1 MIARIHPKNPQAGSE
16 YYRERRHADNTRR
29 AYAGAVKRW
38 ESWARGRFLS
48 PRPAAPEDVA
58 EYLAHLADTGSAVS
72 TVRLAKA
79 AIAHAHTTDGLEDP
93 TTDERVAQT
102 MAGIATTLGVAPHQ
116 AKPLTEEDA
125 QAIVEAAGSVQWRK
139 WRLDAALVTVM
150 RDGLLRR
157 SEAASLTWRDIVPA
171 VDGSGRVA
179 IRRSKGDQVGQGAL
193 VYIRPATTKL
203 LTAWKND
210 EERRTKRDL
219 VFGLSDPGSICRR
232 IKRAAKAAGL
242 AGAYSGHS
250 PRIGMAVDLAAAGVE
265 LPALMATGR
274 WKSPMMPAHYTR
286 SLTAA
291 SGAVAKVFGGEG
303 E

>member
-1 MIARIHPKNPQAGSE
+1 MSE
-16 YYRERRHADNTRR
+16 WHRQWPA
-29 AYAGAVKRW
+29 
-38 ESWARGRFLS
+38 S
-48 PRPAAPEDVA
+48 P
-58 EYLAHLADTGSAVS
+58 H
-72 TVRLAKA
+72 
-79 AIAHAHTTDGLEDP
+79 
-93 TTDERVAQT
+93 
-102 MAGIATTLGVAPHQ
+102 TLGVAPHQ

-179 IRRSKGDQVGQGAL
+179 IRRSKGDQTGQGAL

-265 LPALMATGR
+265 LARADGDGPLEVTDDAGALHAESSLRHRALSPRCSGGR
-274 WKSPMMPAHYTR
+274 NDVLRLGGMHADDAEKRLRRHRR
-286 SLTAA
+286 SRIYR
-291 SGAVAKVFGGEG
+291 
-303 E
+303 